1 MEKEVYR
8 HYGHSKFDRDLFIPI
23 HNREFSNKPLG
34 GLWSC
39 PTKDVDIDWKT
50 WSEGNDFALG
60 KLKEHFDFKLKDN
73 AKILEIKDIKDLD
86 KLPKVKLDEEVKEIV
101 TSTNMNADIDFEEL
115 SKEYDGIQVWMYR
128 SKDINSTEK
137 LFDGIY
143 YRMYG
148 WDVDTLLVFNPNIIE
163 EI

>member
-1 MEKEVYR
+1 MEVYR
-8 HYGHSKFDRDLFIPI
+8 HYGHSHFDINQFNYVV
-23 HNREFSNKPLG
+23 NRPYSNKPFG
-34 GLWSC
+34 GLWSS
-39 PTKDVDIDWKT
+39 PTEDVDIGWKE
-50 WSEGNDFALG
+50 WCVGNEFNLD
-60 KLKEHFDFKLKDN
+60 KLNTYFDFRIKDN
-73 AKILEIKDIKDLD
+73 SKILEIKDIKDLD
-86 KLPKVKLDEEVKEIV
+86 KLPKVKLDEEVKEII

-128 SKDINSTEK
+128 SKDINSTER

>member
-1 MEKEVYR
+1 MEVYR
-8 HYGHSKFDRDLFIPI
+8 HYGHSHFDINQFNQVV
-23 HNREFSNKPLG
+23 NRPYSNKPFG
-34 GLWSC
+34 GLWSS
-39 PTKDVDIDWKT
+39 PTEDVDIGWKE
-50 WSEGNDFALG
+50 WCVGNEFNLD
-60 KLKEHFDFKLKDN
+60 KLNTYFDFRIKDN
-73 AKILEIKDIKDLD
+73 SKILEIKDIKDLD
-86 KLPKVKLDEEVKEIV
+86 KLPKVKLDEEVKEII

-128 SKDINSTEK
+128 SKDINSTER